1 MRRIDTLSPGTL
13 QEALEILAREGEGV
27 KVIAGG
33 TDLVVQVLERR
44 KSPRLLLNLSRIGDL
59 REIGED
65 GETVRIGALVT
76 HRQIERSPI
85 LKRRAPLLCEAALLI
100 GSPQLRNLATIGGN
114 IVNASPVADSTPPLM
129 ALDATVSLRS
139 ARGERKI
146 PLRAFFLGPGKT
158 VIRRDELLAEVSF
171 AGLGPDA
178 ASFYERLGQRRLLSI
193 SKVGVALAAR
203 RAARGLNLPR
213 RGRLDGHHG
222 APHGRLHRGK
232 APRRRGRPG
241 GGPDRGKGVPG
252 DHGSALDRIVP
263 KQDGGRAA
271 PERPREAH
279 GALRI
284 PASDNPSTRVR
295 YRKGTP

>member
-178 ASFYERLGQRRLLSI
+178 AGFYERLGQRRLLSI

-203 RAARGLNLPR
+203 RDGAALRGVSISLGAVASTVIMAPRTAAFIEGKPLGDEVAREAARI
-213 RGRLDGHHG
+213 
-222 APHGRLHRGK
+222 AEK
-232 APRRRGRPG
+232 E
-241 GGPDRGKGVPG
+241 
-252 DHGSALDRIVP
+252 S
-263 KQDGGRAA
+263 RAITDLRSTESYRNRMA
-271 PERPREAH
+271 
-279 GALRI
+279 GALLQ
-284 PASDNPSTRVR
+284 
-295 YRKGTP
+295 KGLARLTAP

>member
-178 ASFYERLGQRRLLSI
+178 AGFYERLGQRRLLSI

-203 RAARGLNLPR
+203 RDGAALRGVSISLGAVASTVIMAPRTAAFIEGKPLGDEVAREAARIAER
-213 RGRLDGHHG
+213 E
-222 APHGRLHRGK
+222 
-232 APRRRGRPG
+232 
-241 GGPDRGKGVPG
+241 
-252 DHGSALDRIVP
+252 S
-263 KQDGGRAA
+263 RAITDLRSTESYRNRMA
-271 PERPREAH
+271 
-279 GALRI
+279 GALLQ
-284 PASDNPSTRVR
+284 
-295 YRKGTP
+295 KGLARLTAP

>member
-85 LKRRAPLLCEAALLI
+85 LTRRAPLLCEAALLI

-114 IVNASPVADSTPPLM
+114 LMTASPVADSTPPLM

-203 RAARGLNLPR
+203 RDGAALRGVSISLGAVASTVIMAPRTAAFIEGKPLGDEVAREAARI
-213 RGRLDGHHG
+213 
-222 APHGRLHRGK
+222 AEK
-232 APRRRGRPG
+232 E
-241 GGPDRGKGVPG
+241 
-252 DHGSALDRIVP
+252 S
-263 KQDGGRAA
+263 RAITDLRSTESYRNRMA
-271 PERPREAH
+271 
-279 GALRI
+279 GALLQ
-284 PASDNPSTRVR
+284 
-295 YRKGTP
+295 KGLARLTAP

>member
-114 IVNASPVADSTPPLM
+114 IMNASPVADSTPPLM

-203 RAARGLNLPR
+203 RDGAALRGVSISLGAVASTVIMAPRTAAFIEGKPLGDEVAREAARI
-213 RGRLDGHHG
+213 
-222 APHGRLHRGK
+222 AEK
-232 APRRRGRPG
+232 E
-241 GGPDRGKGVPG
+241 
-252 DHGSALDRIVP
+252 S
-263 KQDGGRAA
+263 RAITDLRSTESYRNRMA
-271 PERPREAH
+271 
-279 GALRI
+279 GALLQ
-284 PASDNPSTRVR
+284 
-295 YRKGTP
+295 KGLARLTAP

>member
-1 MRRIDTLSPGTL
+1 MRHIDTLSPGTL

-44 KSPRLLLNLSRIGDL
+44 KYPRLLLNLSRIGDL
-59 REIGED
+59 REIRED
-65 GETVRIGALVT
+65 GGTVRIGALVT

-85 LKRRAPLLCEAALLI
+85 LRTRASLLCEAALLI

-129 ALDATVSLRS
+129 AIDAAVSLRS
-139 ARGERKI
+139 ARGERRL

-203 RAARGLNLPR
+203 RDGAALRGVSISLGAVASTVIMAPRTAAFLEGKPLGDEVAREAARIAEQESRAITDLRSTESYRNRMAGALLCKGL
-213 RGRLDGHHG
+213 
-222 APHGRLHRGK
+222 A
-232 APRRRGRPG
+232 
-241 GGPDRGKGVPG
+241 
-252 DHGSALDRIVP
+252 RI
-263 KQDGGRAA
+263 AA
-271 PERPREAH
+271 P
-279 GALRI
+279 
-284 PASDNPSTRVR
+284 
-295 YRKGTP
+295 

>member
-13 QEALEILAREGEGV
+13 QEALEILAREGAGV

-114 IVNASPVADSTPPLM
+114 LVNASPVADSTPPLM

-178 ASFYERLGQRRLLSI
+178 AGFYERLGQRRLLSI

-203 RAARGLNLPR
+203 RDGAALRGVSISLGAVASTVIMAPRTAAFIEGKPLGDEVAREAARIAERESRAITDLRSTESYRNRMAGALLQKGLA
-213 RGRLDGHHG
+213 RL
-222 APHGRLHRGK
+222 
-232 APRRRGRPG
+232 
-241 GGPDRGKGVPG
+241 
-252 DHGSALDRIVP
+252 
-263 KQDGGRAA
+263 AA
-271 PERPREAH
+271 P
-279 GALRI
+279 
-284 PASDNPSTRVR
+284 
-295 YRKGTP
+295 